1 MSTPAQPPGRRTG
14 STVVRRVVRPVAA
27 RRSWITENLVVLAL
41 LALGAVLALGL
52 TASAAEVYDAV
63 EEGDG
68 IAGLDQPVLDTA
80 IDLRTPGRADA
91 VTWFT
96 DLGGETWFPV
106 VAVVVLGVIA
116 IRWRTW
122 SAVVLPA
129 IGFGVALAMTW
140 VGKVIVGRARPPY
153 SEAVPPYETSASFP
167 SGHSLM
173 ATVLA
178 TLVAYLLLQRLR
190 RGWERGLVIALCGLW
205 AIAMGLSRVYLG
217 HHWFTDVCAGWA
229 LGLAW
234 TAALITLHQAWLL
247 VRRSQDEPR
256 EVP

>member
-1 MSTPAQPPGRRTG
+1 MLAFG
-14 STVVRRVVRPVAA
+14 AA
-27 RRSWITENLVVLAL
+27 
-41 LALGAVLALGL
+41 LALGL

-106 VAVVVLGVIA
+106 VAVVVLGAIA

-122 SAVVLPA
+122 SAVLLPA
-129 IGFGVALAMTW
+129 VGFSVALAMTW

-167 SGHSLM
+167 SGHSLL

-178 TLVAYLLLQRLR
+178 ALVGYLLLQRVR
-190 RGWERGLVIALCGLW
+190 RGWLRGVVVGLCTLW
-205 AIAMGLSRVYLG
+205 AVAMGLSRVYLG

-234 TAALITLHQAWLL
+234 TAALITAHQTWLL
-247 VRRSQDEPR
+247 VRRSQDEPG